1 MSTKKLST
9 LSEMCSPVFTSY
21 PLFIPSAPRYFI
33 PALKKEVKRAS
44 QKTIYFRTSKERDY
58 AYLLINSSFMYW
70 WWRVR
75 DGGMTLSLET
85 IMSLPLL
92 DFSVNAELV
101 LALEKSEKINK
112 VYKQNAG
119 AAQENVKHPKELLM
133 KLNKAVIPEYAD
145 LLISLHENSEISN

>member
-1 MSTKKLST
+1 MLASINIEESIHRKENKK
-9 LSEMCSPVFTSY
+9 
-21 PLFIPSAPRYFI
+21 I
-33 PALKKEVKRAS
+33 
-44 QKTIYFRTSKERDY
+44 
-58 AYLLINSSFMYW
+58 
-70 WWRVR
+70 
-75 DGGMTLSLET
+75 
-85 IMSLPLL
+85 
-92 DFSVNAELV
+92 SVNAELV

>member
-1 MSTKKLST
+1 
-9 LSEMCSPVFTSY
+9 
-21 PLFIPSAPRYFI
+21 
-33 PALKKEVKRAS
+33 
-44 QKTIYFRTSKERDY
+44 
-58 AYLLINSSFMYW
+58 MYW